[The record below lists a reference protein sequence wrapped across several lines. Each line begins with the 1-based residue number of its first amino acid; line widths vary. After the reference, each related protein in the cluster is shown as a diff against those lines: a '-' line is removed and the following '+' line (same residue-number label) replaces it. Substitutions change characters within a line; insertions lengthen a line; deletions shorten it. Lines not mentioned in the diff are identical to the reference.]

1 MPNHSSE
8 YPLSKQMDS
17 AQTAKECDL
26 ATFFT
31 DLVSRSEKLSQI
43 KQPLENMNIKIKLY
57 FTGSEMYLV
66 GGWSPSGAVD
76 SVFMIDLHEKVPQT
90 WREQKKL
97 AQPLYSSCVI
107 NWEGKILITGGGSK
121 QKDST
126 EEILDMKT
134 VEFYDPNA

>member
-1 MPNHSSE
+1 
-8 YPLSKQMDS
+8 
-17 AQTAKECDL
+17 
-26 ATFFT
+26 
-31 DLVSRSEKLSQI
+31 
-43 KQPLENMNIKIKLY
+43 
-57 FTGSEMYLV
+57 MYLV
-66 GGWSPSGAVD
+66 GGWSPSGVVD

-134 VEFYDPNA
+134 VEFYDPIAENEVLPEMNYARRQHGCSSVVFSSGRTGRSFSFKLEIYDLSIGSTETRSIKLNNKIQIF

>member
-1 MPNHSSE
+1 
-8 YPLSKQMDS
+8 
-17 AQTAKECDL
+17 
-26 ATFFT
+26 
-31 DLVSRSEKLSQI
+31 
-43 KQPLENMNIKIKLY
+43 
-57 FTGSEMYLV
+57 MYLV
-66 GGWSPSGAVD
+66 GGWSPSGVVD

-134 VEFYDPNA
+134 VEFYDPIADNEVLPEMNYARRQHGCSSVVFSSGKTGRSYSFELEL